1 MIRENDVAWESALL
15 WYLFR
20 DRGNRYADRI
30 IDLHTASRDDLIRLI
45 ITRQERITALEA
57 VAAEQRAVIAALEAT
72 AARLT
77 QRVGESLARPDAGA
91 DDAPP
96 VRRPR
101 CVSAQGALRRA
112 NSMRFP

>member
-1 MIRENDVAWESALL
+1 VVEAG
-15 WYLFR
+15 YLFM
-20 DRGNRYADRI
+20 DRGNRYADRT
-30 IDLHTASRDDLIRLI
+30 IDLHTASRDDLVRLI
-45 ITRQERITALEA
+45 ITRQECITALEA

-77 QRVGESLARPDAGA
+77 QRIGESLARPDAGA

-96 VRRPR
+96 GRPPPLRRPR